1 MSYLIRII
9 QFVIIGIFVTIT
21 TANAQVFDVPFN
33 TDAPTRT
40 LLVPVQNPKVVVLLF
55 PGGPGVLKLQDNG
68 FTNNLH
74 TFVRSKEL
82 WAKYGIDAVLVD
94 TPYDL
99 GIGPNNIRGSKDH
112 QQRILNVVKYYKEKL
127 NLPIWIFGHSMG
139 TVSVSEF
146 ANTGKEQQQLIK
158 GVIIAGTYG
167 SVTMNEAGKLPVL
180 AIHHTQ
186 DTCLNTPIATSE
198 AVIKSRPKD
207 SRSQFILID
216 GGISTGNV
224 CYSFAYHGFY
234 QTEDQFI
241 KSAAEFILK
250 K

>member
-1 MSYLIRII
+1 MSYLIKII
-9 QFVIIGIFVTIT
+9 KFVIVVIFIT
-21 TANAQVFDVPFN
+21 NTTNAQVFDVPFN

-40 LLVPVQNPKVVVLLF
+40 LLVPVQNPKAVVLLF

-68 FTNNLH
+68 WTNNRH

-99 GIGPNNIRGSKDH
+99 GRGPNNIRASKDH
-112 QQRILNVVKYYKEKL
+112 QQRIFTVVKYYKEKF
-127 NLPIWIFGHSMG
+127 NLPVWIFGHSMG

-146 ANTGKEQQQLIK
+146 ANTGKEQQQIIK

-167 SVTMNEAGKLPVL
+167 SVTMNEDGKLPVL

-186 DTCLNTPIATSE
+186 DTCLNTPISTSE

-224 CYSFAYHGFY
+224 CDAFAYHGFNE
-234 QTEDQFI
+234 TEDQFI